1 MWFGPWK
8 YCVLIL
14 LIIFPCIQDP
24 KLLAALQESRDR
36 QAPYAGA
43 FLLKDEPD
51 SDPNVVSSSDTE
63 KSVYDLK
70 GKELFN
76 RLHEVGTLAQVCD
89 FVCGLIVALLPSTN
103 YLFRFDKL
111 PNLLSIIL
119 FSIPDFKYPRG
130 SSNPDW
136 SSTSAHNRDG
146 WYWTR

>member
-1 MWFGPWK
+1 
-8 YCVLIL
+8 VLIL

-111 PNLLSIIL
+111 PNFLSIIL
-119 FSIPDFKYPRG
+119 FSIPDFKYPWG
-130 SSNPDW
+130 SSDPDW
-136 SSTSAHNRDG
+136 SSTSAHNRYG
-146 WYWTR
+146 RY